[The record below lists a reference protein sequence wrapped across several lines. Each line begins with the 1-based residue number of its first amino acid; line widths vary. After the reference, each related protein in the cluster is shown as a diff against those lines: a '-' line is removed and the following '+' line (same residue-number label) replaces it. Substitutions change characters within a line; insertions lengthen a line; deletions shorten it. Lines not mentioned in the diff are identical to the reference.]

1 MHRWLF
7 DSRRRT
13 WIAFLIT
20 MLLLAMAALALARQ
34 QFTQDLERT
43 QSATVRELTLLG
55 GIVGE
60 SLRRGQYQNVD
71 QLLSQWGT
79 SNTKLIEL
87 AVTAENGAVLGH
99 YRRSEGAKEIF
110 SASIPL
116 EYSYRGRA
124 TLTAVRDM
132 NGVYERG
139 NVLLLQLLAIYLA
152 IALLLGL
159 LTHFVFERQQE
170 ARLLRAQTTRLD
182 AANNSLQS
190 EVAQRRRT
198 EEALFEAKE
207 RAEVTLQSIGDA
219 VITTDPQ
226 GIVTYLN
233 PVAEELTGWKASEAT
248 GRPLNEVFNIIN
260 ESTRETV
267 ENPVVRCLREG
278 TIVGLANHTVLIARH
293 GSELAIEDS
302 AAPIRIRDGKIGG
315 VVMVFHDVTQSR
327 AMAQQLSWNATHDA
341 LTGLLNRREFEE
353 RVRRALNGSHADGE
367 LHALLY
373 VDLDQFKIVND
384 TCGHV
389 AGDELLRQL
398 SGLLQRQ
405 MRATDI
411 LARLGGDE
419 FGVLLEHCPLE
430 QATRIAEQ
438 LRDVTRQFRFVWD
451 QKTFEISASIGVMPI
466 HRDSGTL
473 PQLLSAVDMACYVA
487 KERGRNRY
495 HVYQESDADF
505 ARRHGEMLWV
515 TRINQAL
522 REHHF
527 VLYRQAI
534 VSTRPPHAIHHYEV
548 LLRIRNQ
555 DGTLSEPGS
564 FLPAAERYDLMTAID
579 RWVITH
585 LFLSQGD
592 TLRAADS
599 ELEPPTMAA
608 INLSG
613 ASLSDETFLDFVHAT
628 LAEHSI
634 NPRQICFEITETVA
648 ISHLDR
654 AISFINAL
662 RKLGCRFAL
671 DDFGSGLSS
680 FGYLKNLPVDFL
692 KIDGSLVR
700 NVVDSP
706 VDAAMVQ
713 AVHEIG
719 HVMGL
724 KTIAEYVENE
734 ALRQR
739 LIEMGVDYMQG
750 FAIEMPRPF
759 APTPANINIQTRS

>member
-7 DSRRRT
+7 ESRKQS
-13 WIAFLIT
+13 WIAFAIVI
-20 MLLLAMAALALARQ
+20 LLLAAAALALARQ
-34 QFTQDLERT
+34 QFTQDMQNT
-43 QSATVRELTLLG
+43 QSTTVREVELLG
-55 GIVGE
+55 AVIGE
-60 SLRRGQYQNVD
+60 SLRRGQYQNVE
-71 QLLSQWGT
+71 QLLSQWGA
-79 SNTKLIEL
+79 SNDKLAEL
-87 AVTAENGAVLGH
+87 TVTAQNGSILGQ
-99 YRRSEGAKEIF
+99 YRRGYGAKTLF
-110 SASIPL
+110 SASVPIA
-116 EYSYRGRA
+116 YSYRGQA
-124 TLTAVRDM
+124 TLAAMRDM
-132 NGVYERG
+132 TNVYKRH
-139 NVLLLQLLAIYLA
+139 NNLLMQLLAAFLA
-152 IALLLGL
+152 LTLLLGL
-159 LTHFVFERQQE
+159 LMHFVFQRQKE
-170 ARLLRAQTTRLD
+170 AALLRTQTTRLD
-182 AANNSLQS
+182 AANALLQN
-190 EVAQRRRT
+190 EVTQRRQA

-207 RAEVTLQSIGDA
+207 RAEVTLHSIGDA
-219 VITTDPQ
+219 VITTDQQ
-226 GIVTYLN
+226 GLVTYLN
-233 PVAEELTGWKASEAT
+233 PVAEELTGWSLADAT
-248 GRPLNEVFNIIN
+248 GRRLAEVFHIVN
-260 ESTRETV
+260 ESTREV
-267 ENPVVRCLREG
+267 AENPAVRCLREG
-278 TIVGLANHTVLIARH
+278 TVIGLANHTVLIARD
-293 GSELAIEDS
+293 GSERAIEDS
-302 AAPIRIRDGKIGG
+302 AAPIRARDGRIAG

-327 AMAQQLSWNATHDA
+327 TMAQQLSWNASHDA

-353 RVRRALNGSHADGE
+353 RVRRALHASHVDDE
-367 LHALLY
+367 RHALLY

-398 SGLLQRQ
+398 SSLLQRQ
-405 MRATDI
+405 MRTTDV

-419 FGVLLEHCPLE
+419 FGVLLEHCPIE
-430 QATRIAEQ
+430 QATRVAEQ
-438 LRDVTRQFRFVWD
+438 LRDVTRQFRFMWD
-451 QKTFEISASIGVMPI
+451 QKTFDISASIGVMPI

-495 HVYQESDADF
+495 HVYQESDVDF
-505 ARRHGEMLWV
+505 ARRHGEILWV

-534 VSTRPPHAIHHYEV
+534 QSTRPPHGIHHYEV
-548 LLRIRNQ
+548 LLRIRNE

-579 RWVITH
+579 RWVITN
-585 LFLSQGD
+585 LFLTQAD

-599 ELEPPTMAA
+599 DLEPPTMAA

-613 ASLSDETFLDFVHAT
+613 ASLNDETFLDFVRAT
-628 LAEHSI
+628 LAEYAI

-648 ISHLDR
+648 ISHLDQ
-654 AISFINAL
+654 AINFITAL
-662 RKLGCRFAL
+662 RQLGCRFAL

-734 ALRQR
+734 TLRQR

-759 APTPANINIQTRS
+759 APIPAGINTQTRS